1 MKIPIS
7 VIWKL
12 NLRLIIFLI
21 QVRDTLIFLLQ
32 TLRYLISNNKSV
44 LLLSQILQFLGVEIN
59 SKKNECIPS
68 PGKEGQNYF
77 KGKSV
82 SIKELTQVLVHLS
95 SKAITVLAAPLQ
107 F

>member
-1 MKIPIS
+1 M
-7 VIWKL
+7 
-12 NLRLIIFLI
+12 
-21 QVRDTLIFLLQ
+21 
-32 TLRYLISNNKSV
+32 

-59 SKKNECIPS
+59 SRKNECIPS

-107 F
+107 FWAIQRQQIAELPNVLELRE